1 MDRRL
6 FLAAVAALLPLPRL
20 ARAAPAPADA
30 QKFIDELGDST
41 VKSLTGPDL
50 SEAERDTRFRSLLES
65 QFDLP
70 GISKFVLARYWR
82 AASDAERADF
92 QRLFETLLVQ
102 AYAKKFAE
110 YAGERFKVSS
120 SLANDDGSI
129 TVNSLINRSNGDV
142 VRLDWRVADA
152 GGLKISDLSV
162 DGISLRTTYRS
173 DVASVIQN
181 NGGNVAGLLGALREK
196 TGSQ

>member
-6 FLAAVAALLPLPRL
+6 FLAAVAALLSLPRL
-20 ARAAPAPADA
+20 AQAAAAPADA
-30 QKFIDELGDST
+30 QFIDDLGVST
-41 VKSLTGPDL
+41 VRSLTGSNL
-50 SEAERDTRFRSLLES
+50 SEAERDSRFGSLLES

-70 GISKFVLARYWR
+70 GISKFVLARHWR
-82 AASDAERADF
+82 GASDAERADF
-92 QRLFETLLVQ
+92 QQLFETLLVQ
-102 AYAKKFAE
+102 AYAQKFAE

-129 TVNSLINRSNGDV
+129 TVNSLINRPNGDV

-152 GGLKISDLSV
+152 GGLKIFDLVV

-181 NGGNVAGLLGALREK
+181 NGGNVAGLLGALRQK
-196 TGSQ
+196 TGGQ

>member
-6 FLAAVAALLPLPRL
+6 FLAAVAALLSLPRL
-20 ARAAPAPADA
+20 AQAAAPADA
-30 QKFIDELGDST
+30 QKFIDDLGEST
-41 VKSLTGPDL
+41 VKSLTNSSL
-50 SEAERDTRFRSLLES
+50 SDAERDSRFRSLLES

-70 GISKFVLARYWR
+70 GISKFVLARHWR
-82 AASDAERADF
+82 GASDAERADF

-102 AYAKKFAE
+102 AYAQKFAE

-129 TVNSLINRSNGDV
+129 TVNSLINRPNGDV

-152 GGLKISDLSV
+152 GGLKISDLVV

-181 NGGNVAGLLGALREK
+181 NGGNVAGLLGALRQK
-196 TGSQ
+196 TGGQ